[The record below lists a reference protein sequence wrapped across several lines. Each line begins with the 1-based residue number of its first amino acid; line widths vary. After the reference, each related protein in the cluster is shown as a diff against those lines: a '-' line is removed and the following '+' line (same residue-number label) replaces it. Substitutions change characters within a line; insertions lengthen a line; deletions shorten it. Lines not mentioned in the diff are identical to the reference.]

1 MAGGRVLKGWQNS
14 MGKLG
19 KIIRMEFRLAVA
31 NKVFIVL
38 TILGPFLIAAV
49 TILPSLLS
57 RSGGAMGSPATRVA
71 LLGADPRFVREISP
85 AFQLSRIEASAVQG
99 SAESLDSLLQAGVY
113 DGYIV
118 MPTDL
123 SDVTRLEYVSKN
135 AADFRVMGV
144 LQGVI
149 GNAIVAQRLVKAG
162 ISASQVAS
170 LTQSPVFETR
180 QLSQS
185 GEKKKSSD
193 FITIL
198 MTGLTL
204 AMLLYMTVL
213 LYGQAIGRSVLTE
226 KTNKTVEIMLSSV
239 RPMDLLFGKILGK
252 ALASLLQYG
261 IWVSISTVVLK
272 LIGPRLGVSIGAGL
286 SISMLAYLVLF
297 FILAFFLYCSLYAAL
312 GAASDDEQHL
322 GQLAWPMIIF
332 LMIPVVMIS
341 PIITMPQAPVIVAL
355 SLFPL
360 TAPIVMF
367 LRIMVGAAHPWEIL
381 VSIGLIIA
389 TTAAVIWLSA
399 RIFSVAILMM
409 GKRFKLGQVL
419 RLARYR

>member
-1 MAGGRVLKGWQNS
+1 

-19 KIIRMEFRLAVA
+19 KIIRMEFRLTVA
-31 NKVFIVL
+31 NKVFIIL
-38 TILGPFLIAAV
+38 TVLGPFLIAAV
-49 TILPSLLS
+49 TILPGLLQTS
-57 RSGGAMGSPATRVA
+57 VGAMGGPATRVA

-85 AFQLSRIEASAVQG
+85 AFQQSRIEISAVQG
-99 SAESLDSLLQAGVY
+99 SAESLDSRLQEGAL
-113 DGYIV
+113 DGYII
-118 MPTDL
+118 MPADL
-123 SDVTRLEYVSKN
+123 SDATRLEYVSKN

-149 GNAIVAQRLVKAG
+149 GKAVVAQRLVKAG

-170 LTQSPVFETR
+170 LTQSPIFDIR
-180 QLSQS
+180 QLTKG
-185 GEKKKSSD
+185 GEKKKNSD
-193 FITIL
+193 FITVL
-198 MTGLTL
+198 MTGLTF

-213 LYGQAIGRSVLTE
+213 LYGQVIGRSVLTE

-261 IWVSISTVVLK
+261 IWVSISAAVLK
-272 LIGPRLGVSIGAGL
+272 LIGPRFGVSIGVGL
-286 SISMLAYLVLF
+286 TMSTLAFIVLF

-312 GAASDDEQHL
+312 GAASEDEQHL

-332 LMIPVVMIS
+332 LLIPVMMIS
-341 PIITMPQAPVIVAL
+341 PIITTPQAPVIVVL

-367 LRIMVGAAHPWEIL
+367 LRIMVGAALPVEIL
-381 VSIGLIIA
+381 ASIGLIIA
-389 TTAAVIWLSA
+389 TTAIVIWLSA
-399 RIFSVAILMM
+399 RIFRVGILMT
-409 GKRFKLGQVL
+409 GKRFTFGEVL
-419 RLARYR
+419 RLGRYR